1 MIFIAPAERSLVGAG
16 NSESKVASETKGYD
30 IIGDVHGCGLSLE
43 LLLGK
48 LGYSK
53 RNGVYS
59 NPGRQVIFLGDIIDR
74 GPRIRESLHL
84 VYDMVQAGH
93 AQIVMGNHE
102 FNYLSYVTRGQEGSG
117 LSYLREHNPRH
128 HRIVAETLEQ
138 FANYPDEEA
147 MFLQWIREMPVYLE
161 FEHFRV
167 VHACWHQKL
176 VDRFEAEYPNHIIDN
191 RFLHRSSKR
200 GTFEWALMDRL
211 LRGTHLRLPDGEVM
225 VSKDGFE
232 RRFFRTK
239 FWAEEPEFYG
249 DVVFQPDPLPEH
261 VARLPLTEQD
271 FNDLIYYGPDEKM
284 LFIGHYWREGV
295 PAPITSNIACL
306 DYSAVKYGKLVAYR
320 LDAETTIQPDK
331 FVFVDVRK
339 EIADELGL

>member
-1 MIFIAPAERSLVGAG
+1 MTFIVPAERNLVGVLS
-16 NSESKVASETKGYD
+16 SEIKVTSEVKGYD
-30 IIGDVHGCGLSLE
+30 LIGDVHGCFLSLE
-43 LLLGK
+43 LLLSK

-59 NPGRQVIFLGDIIDR
+59 NPGRQVIFLGDILDR
-74 GPRIRESLHL
+74 GPHIR
-84 VYDMVQAGH
+84 V
-93 AQIVMGNHE
+93 
-102 FNYLSYVTRGQEGSG
+102 
-117 LSYLREHNPRH
+117 SYLREHNPRH

-138 FANYPDEEA
+138 LANYPDEEE

-161 FEHFRV
+161 FDRFRV

-176 VDRFEAEYPNHIIDN
+176 IDRFEAECPNHVIDD

-211 LRGTHLRLPDGEVM
+211 LRGTHLRLPNGEAM

-239 FWAEEPEFYG
+239 FWTEEPEFYG

-261 VARLPLTEQD
+261 IARMPLTEQD
-271 FNDLIYYGPDEKM
+271 YNDLLYYGPEEKM
-284 LFIGHYWREGV
+284 LFIGHYWREGT

-320 LDAETTIQPDK
+320 LDNEKVIQPDK
-331 FVFVDVRK
+331 FIFVDVRK
-339 EIADELGL
+339 EIADEPNF